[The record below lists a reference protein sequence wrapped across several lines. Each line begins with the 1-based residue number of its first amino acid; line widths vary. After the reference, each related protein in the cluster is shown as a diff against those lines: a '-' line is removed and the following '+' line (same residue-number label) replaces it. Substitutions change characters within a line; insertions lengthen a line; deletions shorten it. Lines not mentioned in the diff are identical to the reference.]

1 MYGIYEL
8 PIDYGTRYFQS
19 TILPLLMAI
28 LVRYLYWLTI
38 VMGPLHT
45 GIQSNTVPIAC
56 HFSTGTHRYGRVG
69 VGHILCSIPPLPTR
83 DWRALHADPAAGRSA
98 YHHTVARFPFAV
110 QIHLMNR

>member
-83 DWRALHADPAAGRSA
+83 DPGPGTGGPCTPTQQPAAA
-98 YHHTVARFPFAV
+98 LPKTP
-110 QIHLMNR
+110 